1 MKPRRGSKKP
11 PRPAHKPPHA
21 NSPSAH
27 PIAAHHR
34 SHILADVFIGLLITA
49 LLSLANWGLEKT
61 AFGEQLR
68 EATYDILELRLMSK
82 FNPSDANI
90 AVVDIASMP
99 MTRASSHDYDY
110 TKREQLQQLVAT
122 IAAERP
128 AAIGVDVDFT
138 PFPDQMDDDYQ
149 FLGDT
154 LALTPASPA
163 SGPGVPIYVAT
174 FQSLA
179 LGPQLA
185 LYQRQFAP
193 LAAYAGFPVAGDNES
208 PKRMVETVDV
218 RYIDQ
223 NAGAQ
228 DWKVKSLSAAA
239 TTAAL
244 APPPNWAS
252 WALERVLFVS
262 KEGFSSREFYVDY
275 GPLDGLIEQTVQW
288 DDPQIAGNHGFFTG
302 KIVFIG
308 RGQKATA
315 SGDLHPLPGHRGKLF
330 AGVYIHACAAY
341 TLLHHPLQKLTLAG
355 RWVLDL
361 VLALAILV
369 PVAVLRWRYRAAE
382 PYGGIAHHRLSGL
395 LAFLMVVVAIAAGIY
410 AVNVHHLMWD
420 DSLFVAAALL
430 IDQKVE
436 RHLIGIIL
444 FVKRLFTLAW
454 GLLLFK
460 QDEDAYRPLDDET
473 RGH

>member
-1 MKPRRGSKKP
+1 MKARRGGKKP
-11 PRPAHKPPHA
+11 LRPIRKQPHASPAPAHEITSHR
-21 NSPSAH
+21 
-27 PIAAHHR
+27 R
-34 SHILADVFIGLLITA
+34 SHIIADVFIGLMITA

-61 AFGEQLR
+61 NFGEQLR

-82 FNPSDANI
+82 FNPSEVNI

-122 IAAERP
+122 IAAQRP

-138 PFPDQMDDDYQ
+138 PFPDQMDDDYK
-149 FLGDT
+149 FLSDV
-154 LALTPASPA
+154 LALTPASPTA
-163 SGPGVPIYVAT
+163 GPGVPIYVAT

-193 LAAYAGFPVAGDNES
+193 LVAYAGFPVAGDNES

-218 RYIDQ
+218 RYVDQ
-223 NAGAQ
+223 NSSVQ
-228 DWKVKSLSAAA
+228 SWNVKSLSAAA
-239 TTAAL
+239 TNAPL
-244 APPPNWAS
+244 APPPKWAS
-252 WALERVLFVS
+252 WALDRVLFAS
-262 KEGFSSREFYVDY
+262 KEGFSAREFYVDY
-275 GPLDGLIEQTVQW
+275 GPLDGLIEQTIQW
-288 DDPQIAGNHGFFTG
+288 DDPQVAGNHDLFTG
-302 KIVFIG
+302 KFVFIG

-361 VLALAILV
+361 LLALVILI

-382 PYGGIAHHRLSGL
+382 PYGGIAHHRLSGVL
-395 LAFLMVVVAIAAGIY
+395 TFVMVVVAFVAGIY

-420 DSLFVAAALL
+420 DSLFVAAAML

-436 RHLIGIIL
+436 HHLIGIIL

-473 RGH
+473 HGH